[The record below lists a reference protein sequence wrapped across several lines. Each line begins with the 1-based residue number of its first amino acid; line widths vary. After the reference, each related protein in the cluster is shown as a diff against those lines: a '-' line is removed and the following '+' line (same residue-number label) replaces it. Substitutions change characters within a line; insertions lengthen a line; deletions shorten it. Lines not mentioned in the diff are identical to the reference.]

1 MEAHSNQ
8 EHEGLWCLEHI
19 DLFRRLPARERVR
32 LRHLG
37 RTVKYRRGETI
48 YLPGDPSDTIF
59 FLRKGR
65 VKLAYLDESGKRL
78 TLMICGR
85 GEPFGEMALAG
96 EEERT
101 LIAEALENVE
111 LCAVSK
117 DELLRFAEETPSL
130 SFRITKLVGL
140 RFLEIEN
147 RLEDL
152 IFKDVHTRLA
162 RLLVKLGGRYG
173 VPEDGGVRIDIRI
186 THQDL
191 AELIGSA
198 RETTSA
204 ALGEFQQEG
213 LIEKSRSRIFIK
225 DFEGLKAKAKLS

>member
-1 MEAHSNQ
+1 ME
-8 EHEGLWCLEHI
+8 EPEGLWCLEHI
-19 DLFRRLPARERVR
+19 DLFRRLPSRERVR

-96 EEERT
+96 EEQRT

-117 DELLRFAEETPSL
+117 EELLRFAEETPSL
-130 SFRITKLVGL
+130 SLRITKLVGL

-162 RLLVKLGGRYG
+162 RLLVKLGDRYG
-173 VPEDGGVRIDIRI
+173 VPDDGGVRIDIKI
-186 THQDL
+186 THQDI

-198 RETTSA
+198 RETTSV

-213 LIEKSRSRIFIK
+213 LIEKSRSRIFLK
-225 DFEGLKAKAKLS
+225 DLEGLKAKAKLS

>member
-1 MEAHSNQ
+1 MEG
-8 EHEGLWCLEHI
+8 HEGLWCLEHI
-19 DLFRRLPARERVR
+19 DLFARLPARERVK
-32 LRHLG
+32 LRRLG
-37 RTVKYRRGETI
+37 RRVKYRRGETI

-78 TLMICGR
+78 TLTICGR

-96 EEERT
+96 EERRT

-117 DELLRFAEETPSL
+117 DELLYFAEENPHLSL
-130 SFRITKLVGL
+130 RITKLVGL
-140 RFLEIEN
+140 RLLEIEN

-162 RLLVKLGGRYG
+162 RLLLRLADQYG
-173 VPEDGGVRIDIRI
+173 VAVDGGIRIDLKI
-186 THQDL
+186 THKDL
-191 AELIGSA
+191 AELIGST

-204 ALGEFQQEG
+204 ALGEFEQQD
-213 LIEKSRSRIFIK
+213 LIEKSRGCITIRDI
-225 DFEGLKAKAKLS
+225 ERLKGKAKLSG